1 MKPCSAPPPGAE
13 IAPEGTWCQIIRH
26 QPQGATAQPALFL
39 DRDGVVVE
47 EVHYLHRVE
56 DTRIVRGAADVI
68 RQANERGILVVIVTN
83 QAGIGR
89 GIYNWGDFIAVQDHI
104 LDELSAAGAKVDAV
118 FACPHHTQAGA
129 PYNDP
134 DAPDRKPNP
143 GMLLR
148 AADAFEIKMDQSWI
162 IGDRANDLVAGLRA
176 GIKGGI
182 HVFMGHGVEAD
193 ERERALALNSE
204 NFAAHGAKTI
214 AGALKIIPILKS

>member
-1 MKPCSAPPPGAE
+1 MKPCSALPPGAE
-13 IAPEGTWCQIIRH
+13 IDPLGTWCQIIRY
-26 QPQGATAQPALFL
+26 QPQGSAAQPALFL

-56 DTRIVRGAADVI
+56 DTIIVPGAADVI

-83 QAGIGR
+83 QAGVGR
-89 GIYNWGDFIAVQDHI
+89 GIYTWDDFITVQDHI
-104 LDELSAAGAKVDAV
+104 LDELSAAGARVDAV
-118 FACPHHTQAGA
+118 YACPHHTQAGP

-148 AADAFEIKMDQSWI
+148 AADAFEIEMRQSWI

-176 GIKGGI
+176 GINGGI
-182 HVFMGHGVEAD
+182 HVFMGHGVESG
-193 ERERALALNSE
+193 EREQALALNSK
-204 NFAAHGAKTI
+204 NFSAHGADSI
-214 AGALKIIPILKS
+214 ADALKIIPLLSG